1 MKNHT
6 EPINMKC
13 RVTVVK
19 KGWFGSVA
27 LGGLV
32 VNVLAT
38 GPKFRGVQT
47 RPRKIDF

>member
-1 MKNHT
+1 
-6 EPINMKC
+6 MKC

-38 GPKFRGVQT
+38 GPKFRRFKPGRGKLIFKGV
-47 RPRKIDF
+47 KIP